1 MSIKMSS
8 FWQPKNHPILLYDK
22 KTRCRDVVCR
32 EGMLVQVGTRA
43 ALLGQLPAAFL
54 VSCFYV
60 GCVLLSRSCVL
71 NVCTSLSELYYIHTL
86 TTVQDTSVQA

>member
-32 EGMLVQVGTRA
+32 EGMLVQVGTQA
-43 ALLGQLPAAFL
+43 ALAAVTTFPAARSFMFL
-54 VSCFYV
+54 CRI
-60 GCVLLSRSCVL
+60 CVAFCVR
-71 NVCTSLSELYYIHTL
+71 VIG
-86 TTVQDTSVQA
+86 